1 MGVAYFAC
9 GHHASEQF
17 GAPAV
22 AAHVAAQ
29 WGIAHEFIDID
40 NPA

>member
-1 MGVAYFAC
+1 MP
-9 GHHASEQF
+9 ASVI

-22 AAHVAAQ
+22 AGHVAAQ
-29 WGIAHEFIDID
+29 LALVHEFIDID